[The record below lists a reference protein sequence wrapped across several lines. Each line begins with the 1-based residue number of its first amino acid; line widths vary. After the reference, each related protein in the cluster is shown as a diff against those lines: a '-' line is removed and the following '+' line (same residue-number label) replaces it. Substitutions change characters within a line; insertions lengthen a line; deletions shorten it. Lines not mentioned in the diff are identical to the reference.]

1 MSDPTP
7 QLEALR
13 RQNAALDRE
22 GFDLHSLVKAGA
34 ALHNEI
40 DLDSV
45 CELLIAMVRERT
57 RVAQVAVLVHDD
69 TTHAVRVVAA
79 SNLPEL
85 PEGLAFPA
93 DDGLLW
99 RMVLAGDP
107 ISVVDISGNPRFPE
121 MFHASGIGDLEALTW
136 VPLVTPGHVVGVLT
150 LGKCPDGGHVS
161 PGDLGFVTQL
171 ARQAAVALNRAQLY
185 STVATARADLDRS
198 LHKLSMLFDVT
209 RALGEVDN
217 LTNLLQMILER
228 ATSAAQAQKGSLML
242 LDTETDDLV
251 VRVVLGLPDKEVE
264 RQINEG
270 EIACSR
276 FRRGEGVAGKVLETG
291 RTLRIDDTDG
301 HTDFAQRDA
310 SNVQSIL
317 CVPLNVDNETIG
329 VLNITNR
336 LVPEPFGL
344 EDEEI
349 LDALA
354 HQAAVAIART
364 RLYEAATLDALTGL
378 YVRRFITHKLDA
390 EVRRASRYGTPLSL
404 IMCDL
409 DHFKS
414 VNDTYGHPA
423 GDAVLSTVAA
433 VFGKQLRT
441 DIDFAGRYGGE
452 EFLVVLPHTGAEAAC
467 VAGERLRS
475 AIERLSIDV
484 GTDAPLKVTA
494 SFGLSELD
502 TAGADTAEALVKR
515 ADQALYDSKRSGRN
529 RISVRPPPTA
539 DGPGADGPGA
549 DGPGA
554 DGDATA

>member
-171 ARQAAVALNRAQLY
+171 AR
-185 STVATARADLDRS
+185 
-198 LHKLSMLFDVT
+198 
-209 RALGEVDN
+209 
-217 LTNLLQMILER
+217 
-228 ATSAAQAQKGSLML
+228 
-242 LDTETDDLV
+242 
-251 VRVVLGLPDKEVE
+251 
-264 RQINEG
+264 
-270 EIACSR
+270 
-276 FRRGEGVAGKVLETG
+276 
-291 RTLRIDDTDG
+291 
-301 HTDFAQRDA
+301 
-310 SNVQSIL
+310 
-317 CVPLNVDNETIG
+317 
-329 VLNITNR
+329 
-336 LVPEPFGL
+336 
-344 EDEEI
+344 
-349 LDALA
+349 
-354 HQAAVAIART
+354 QAAVAIART